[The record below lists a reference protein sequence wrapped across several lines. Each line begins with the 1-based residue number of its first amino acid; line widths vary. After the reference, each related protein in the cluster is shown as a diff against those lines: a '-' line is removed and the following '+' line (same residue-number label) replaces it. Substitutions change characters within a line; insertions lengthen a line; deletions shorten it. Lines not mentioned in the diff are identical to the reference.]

1 MTITATPRVDA
12 DTVCGPG
19 DKTEFMDSN
28 GVAGT
33 HCTQPKA
40 WRNEI
45 PRAKI
50 HYAHAPFLP
59 LRTLLYPP
67 LTSSDHTPLT
77 ASKSFNLTAQYR
89 QHNSAT

>member
-1 MTITATPRVDA
+1 MSGWQVEGFATSRERKDRSGEPKFQLPSA
-12 DTVCGPG
+12 
-19 DKTEFMDSN
+19 KLAS

-50 HYAHAPFLP
+50 HYVHAPFLP
-59 LRTLLYPP
+59 LGTLLYPP
-67 LTSSDHTPLT
+67 LTSSDH
-77 ASKSFNLTAQYR
+77 
-89 QHNSAT
+89 